1 MYVNMGRSL
10 FLFLTLVIVLLIPLR
25 SHAQVGREQ
34 RLIDSLVRVAD
45 SMKRIGS
52 PEMAPGSSADST
64 AQVVQDTLKATIAD
78 TAQQTTPDSDSARQA
93 PAQAVPGGYE
103 ISGMVKDKATGE
115 GVPFATVFFPGS
127 DVGTPADLDG
137 RFSLPFPTPPGDTLR
152 VTAIGY
158 GTWNRRMNL
167 SANHHP
173 TLLIEL
179 SREAASLSEFVFHA
193 GEDPAIVLLK
203 KIIAAKPSNNPD
215 RLQNYSYQVYNKLEV
230 DIRNLSRKQFES
242 LPVPM
247 IKKFGFIYNNLDSTS
262 EKTPFLPFFLT
273 ETLSDYYFQRNP
285 KRTREF
291 IRATQVKGVKNES
304 VDQFLGSNYQ
314 NVNAYNNFIPVFDK
328 SFVSPISNNGAFYYK
343 YRIKDTQMAYGHP
356 IILVEFRPRRDGENC
371 FFGDFWVVDSV
382 YAIQRISLEV
392 PKNANINYVSRV
404 SLYQETA
411 PAHDSLWFTVKD
423 KFVCDFNLPY
433 SPRLPG
439 FIGRKTTNYRNVVVN
454 NDSVAEV
461 VNNPEFRKDVIVAD
475 TAREHDDEFWNA
487 ARPDTLSK
495 NERAIYSMI
504 DTLNGLPVFQRFK
517 NTLKLLFGG
526 YVTVGPVDI
535 GPYYNIY
542 SRNQVEGDRF
552 RLGFATNRHLWK
564 DLRLSGYGAYG
575 TRDQKFKYW
584 ITNRK
589 QRTYLFASYRHDV
602 DRSNNYY
609 DNQVTADNIFANIGR
624 KAGVPFKLAFVDDVR
639 FEYYQEHYNGFSH
652 MVTLQHR
659 KFDPYRPLPS
669 TGIFIDD
676 AGQEHEDVISSEIG
690 LRLRYAYKEEF
701 VEAHYFRQ
709 SLGSK
714 YPIVELRGTMGMKD
728 VLASGYDYK
737 KASVSVSDNV
747 RIAPFGSIYYNLF
760 AGKVFG
766 TVPYPLLEVHPG
778 NEFHYYSRQAF
789 NMMTRYEFISD
800 QYAGFNVEHSIGGGI
815 FNYIPYLKRAK
826 LRQFWTAK
834 GIIGSLNDDNSKLN
848 LNKGYAFRTLE
859 SSPYIEVGTGIE
871 NILQLLRLDFI
882 WRVTPKPAPNEE
894 RSKYFGIFGSV
905 RFKF

>member
-1 MYVNMGRSL
+1 L
-10 FLFLTLVIVLLIPLR
+10 C
-25 SHAQVGREQ
+25 SHAQAGNEQ
-34 RLIDSLVRVAD
+34 HLIDSLVRVAD
-45 SMKRIGS
+45 SYNRLLILDTAGVRAGTPAADTALPDS
-52 PEMAPGSSADST
+52 LRSAVSGSSAE
-64 AQVVQDTLKATIAD
+64 
-78 TAQQTTPDSDSARQA
+78 
-93 PAQAVPGGYE
+93 GYT
-103 ISGMVKDKATGE
+103 ISGAVKDKATGE
-115 GVPFATVFFPGS
+115 GIPFATVFFPGS

-137 RFSLPFPTPPGDTLR
+137 KFTLSFSRPPGDTLR

-158 GTWNRRMNL
+158 GAWNRRINL
-167 SANHHP
+167 GANRNP
-173 TLLIEL
+173 KLQIEL
-179 SREAASLSEFVFHA
+179 TRETSELGEFVLKA
-193 GEDPAIVLLK
+193 GEDPAIILLK
-203 KIIAAKPSNNPD
+203 KIIAAKPANNPD
-215 RLQNYSYQVYNKLEV
+215 RLANYKYQVYNKLEV
-230 DIRNLSRKQFES
+230 DIRNLSRKQFER

-247 IKKFGFIYNNLDSTS
+247 IRQFGFIYDNLDSTS
-262 EKTPFLPFFLT
+262 EQTPFLPFFLT
-273 ETLSDYYFQRNP
+273 ETLSDYYFQREP
-285 KRTREF
+285 KKTREF
-291 IRATQVKGVKNES
+291 IRAINVKGVKNES

-328 SFVSPISNNGAFYYK
+328 SFISPIANNAAFYYK
-343 YRIKDTQMAYGHP
+343 YRIKDTQTAYGHP
-356 IILVEFRPRRDGENC
+356 IVLVEFRPRRDGENC
-371 FFGDFWVVDSV
+371 FYGDFWVVDSV

-392 PKNANINYVSRV
+392 PKNANINFVSRV

-411 PAHDSLWFTVKD
+411 PVQDSLWFTVKD

-439 FIGRKTTNYRNVVVN
+439 FIGRKTTNYSNIETN
-454 NDSVAEV
+454 SESIAEV
-461 VNNPEFRKDVIVAD
+461 LRNPEFRKDVVVAD
-475 TAREHDDEFWNA
+475 TARDHDDDFWNA

-495 NERAIYSMI
+495 NERAIYSMV
-504 DTLNGLPVFQRFK
+504 DTLNNLPVFQRFK
-517 NTLKLLFGG
+517 RTMKLLFGG
-526 YVTVGPVDI
+526 FVTVGAVDI

-552 RLGFATNRHLWK
+552 RLGLATNQRLWK
-564 DLRLSGYGAYG
+564 DLRLSAYGAYG
-575 TRDQKFKYW
+575 TLDQRFKYYADAFW

-624 KAGVPFKLAFVDDVR
+624 KSGVPFKLALVDDAR
-639 FEYYQEHYNGFSH
+639 FEYYQEFYSGFSH

-659 KFDPYRPLPS
+659 SFNPYDPLPS
-669 TGIFIDD
+669 EGIFTDAEGHEHDD
-676 AGQEHEDVISSEIG
+676 VVSTEIG

-701 VEAHYFRQ
+701 VESHYFRQ

-714 YPIVELRGTMGMKD
+714 YPIVELRGSVGLKD

-737 KASVSVSDNV
+737 KASISVSDNV
-747 RIAPFGSIYYNLF
+747 KIAPFGSIYYNLF

-800 QYAGFNVEHSIGGGI
+800 QYAGFNFEHSIGGGI
-815 FNYIPYLKRAK
+815 FNYIPYLKKAK

-834 GIIGSLNDDNSKLN
+834 GIIGSLNEENSKLN
-848 LNKGYAFRTLE
+848 LGKGYEFRTLE

-871 NILQLLRLDFI
+871 NILQLFRIDFI
-882 WRVTPKPAPNEE
+882 WRVTPKPLPTEE
-894 RSKYFGIFGSV
+894 RAKYFGIFGSV
-905 RFKF
+905 RFRF